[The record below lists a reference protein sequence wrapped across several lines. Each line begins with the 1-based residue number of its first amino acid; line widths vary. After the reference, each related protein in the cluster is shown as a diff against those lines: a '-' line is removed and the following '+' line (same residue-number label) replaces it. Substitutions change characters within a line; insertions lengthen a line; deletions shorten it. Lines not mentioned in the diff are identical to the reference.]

1 MIRLPQEVSQGLG
14 ERIANSLT
22 NAPARQPL
30 EVVGIDDDS
39 GDAIRLRALGV
50 CDGRQVE
57 LLRSGDPLIVRVMG
71 SRIGISRRLA
81 DQVRVLHR

>member
-1 MIRLPQEVSQGLG
+1 MIRLPENVSEQ
-14 ERIANSLT
+14 ISNSLT

-30 EVVGIDDDS
+30 EVVAIDDQS
-39 GDAIRLRALGV
+39 GDASRLRALGV

-57 LLRSGDPLIVRVMG
+57 LVRSGDPLIVRVMG

-81 DQVRVLHR
+81 DRVRVLHR